1 MSGLTYTEIFGANA
15 TLDTTDIENPKV
27 IIPLEAISNDEDLG
41 LGGDTGIWGVASIG
55 SNNIDFWANRIFY
68 GFLLRYLQKQPTTNT
83 DPTLPIHMTNLGKKN
98 VTRGGEAQVAF
109 TITVNAYMAD
119 PLSNV
124 MYINDLIS

>member
-1 MSGLTYTEIFGANA
+1 MPGLTYTEIFRANA

-27 IIPLEAISNDEDLG
+27 IIPLDAISNDEVLG
-41 LGGDTGIWGVASIG
+41 LGSDVGISGISDIDTI
-55 SNNIDFWANRIFY
+55 NIDSWASRIFY

-83 DPTLPIHMTNLGKKN
+83 DPELPIHITNLGKKN

-109 TITVNAYMAD
+109 TITVNAYIAD

-124 MYINDLIS
+124 MNINDLIG